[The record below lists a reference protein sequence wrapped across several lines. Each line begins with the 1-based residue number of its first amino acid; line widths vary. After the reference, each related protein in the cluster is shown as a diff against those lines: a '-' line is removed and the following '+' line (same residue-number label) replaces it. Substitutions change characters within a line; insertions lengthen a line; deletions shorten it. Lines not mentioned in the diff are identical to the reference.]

1 MTGARATGRPSSIP
15 TMSSSGSRKTPSPM
29 SMHPAFGRVRLSP
42 RWRPLDP
49 SGRPSQSIRIIW
61 NVIRTVTPVTS
72 FGRTGSC
79 RAGRRLVRRW
89 PARPVSV
96 TKGSDLLVA
105 ALENEGVECIF
116 AIPGEENL
124 DVLESLRRSKIKLV
138 LTRHEQA
145 AGFMAATYGRLTG
158 RAGVCLTTLGPGAL
172 NLTTAA
178 AYAHLGAMPMVMIT
192 GQKAI
197 RSSRQARF
205 QIVDIVATM
214 RPLTKMATQIVA
226 AQSIPTLVRDAFRVA
241 QQERPGPVHLELPE
255 DIAADEAAADVVPLH
270 VVELPVAPAAAI
282 ERATAM
288 IMGASRPLVMLGA
301 AASRPHLAEP
311 LSAFVRRCRIPFF
324 NTQMGKGAVNAGS
337 NLYMGTA
344 ALSERDWVHEA
355 IDQADLIISI
365 GHDTVE
371 KPPFLMGHDG
381 PQVIHVGATPATVEQ
396 VYFPQAEIV
405 GDGGAGLAALADRL
419 EGKLPN
425 ASALLGLRE
434 AILGRLA
441 ERSTDVRFPLT
452 PQRIVHDV
460 RAVIPADG
468 IVALDNGMYKIWF
481 ARCYRTRS
489 ANTLLLDNALATM
502 GAGLPSAMM
511 ASLLYPGRRVM
522 AVCGDGGFMMNSQ
535 EMETAVRLG
544 LNLVVLIV
552 QDNAYGMIRWKQA
565 VDGFA
570 DWGLTFGDPDFVAYA
585 AAYGARGRRVTTA
598 SGLAPALE
606 EAFSAGGLHLITV
619 PIDYS

>member
-1 MTGARATGRPSSIP
+1 MTKA
-15 TMSSSGSRKTPSPM
+15 
-29 SMHPAFGRVRLSP
+29 
-42 RWRPLDP
+42 
-49 SGRPSQSIRIIW
+49 
-61 NVIRTVTPVTS
+61 
-72 FGRTGSC
+72 
-79 RAGRRLVRRW
+79 
-89 PARPVSV
+89 
-96 TKGSDLLVA
+96 SDLLVA
-105 ALENEGVECIF
+105 ALENEGVGYVF

-124 DVLESLRRSKIKLV
+124 DVLELLRRSKIKLV

-214 RPLTKMATQIVA
+214 RPLTKMATQIVS

-255 DIAADEAAADVVPLH
+255 DIAADEAAADIIPPH

-282 ERATAM
+282 ERAAAM
-288 IMGASRPLVMLGA
+288 IMDASRPLVMLGA
-301 AASRPHLAEP
+301 AASRPRLAEP
-311 LSAFVRRCRIPFF
+311 LSAFVRRCGIPFF

-405 GDGGAGLAALADRL
+405 GDVGASLASLADRL

-425 ASALLGLRE
+425 GQALLGLRE
-434 AILGRLA
+434 GILARLA
-441 ERSTDVRFPLT
+441 ERSTEDRFPLT

-460 RAVIPADG
+460 RQVIPPDG

-481 ARCYRTRS
+481 ARNYRTS
-489 ANTLLLDNALATM
+489 VANTLLLDNALATM
-502 GAGLPSAMM
+502 GAGLPSAIA
-511 ASLLYPGRRVM
+511 ASLIHPDRRVL

-535 EMETAVRLG
+535 ELETAVRLK
-544 LNLVVLIV
+544 LNLVVLV
-552 QDNAYGMIRWKQA
+552 LEDRAYGMIRWKQE
-565 VDGFA
+565 VDGFS
-570 DWGLTFGDPDFVAYA
+570 DFGLDFGNPDFVAYA
-585 AAYGARGRRVTTA
+585 KSYGARSSRVGKVSELVTM
-598 SGLAPALE
+598 LE
-606 EAFSAGGLHLITV
+606 AAFSEGGVHLVVV
-619 PIDYS
+619 PVDYSENMRVLVNELPPAAQVG